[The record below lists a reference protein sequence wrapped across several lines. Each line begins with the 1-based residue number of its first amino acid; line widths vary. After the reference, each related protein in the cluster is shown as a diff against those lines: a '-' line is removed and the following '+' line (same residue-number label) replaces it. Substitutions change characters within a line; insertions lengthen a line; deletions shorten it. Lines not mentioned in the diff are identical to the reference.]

1 MNIPK
6 IPKLNKIPKL
16 DALENTS
23 GSTKKIIKG
32 VLIGALALLLGAF
45 GLEATNNDFDLGK
58 VLKGES
64 LQDSKVTRDVDG
76 NILFDKEGNMTTDG
90 TKGKEADEYNC
101 DDFTTNPEAQ
111 EFFRKVGGTK
121 NDLNRL
127 DGDKDGQA
135 CESLPKGE

>member
-45 GLEATNNDFDLGK
+45 GLEATNNDYDVGK

-64 LQDSKVTRDVDG
+64 VQDSKVSRDVDG

-101 DDFTTNPEAQ
+101 DDFATNPEAQ
-111 EFFRKVGGTK
+111 AFFSKVGGTK

-127 DGDKDGQA
+127 DGDKDGEA
-135 CESLPKGE
+135 CESLPKGK